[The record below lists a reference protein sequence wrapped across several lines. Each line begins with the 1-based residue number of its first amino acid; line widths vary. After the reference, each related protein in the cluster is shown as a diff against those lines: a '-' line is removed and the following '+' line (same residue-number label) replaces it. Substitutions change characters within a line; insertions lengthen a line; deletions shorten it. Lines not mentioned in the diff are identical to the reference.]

1 MNIEAIKN
9 APSWEEKYRQLIQL
23 GKNLSKPTDSELAQ
37 WQLISGCEVNLW
49 VKISVNSD
57 RTLQLNAYSEA
68 RIMNGLLAMLI
79 HEVNGKS
86 LEDLANFDMTAR
98 FTELGIAQRLSDTR
112 LNGLKQIEQ
121 KIRALALA

>member
-112 LNGLKQIEQ
+112 LNGLKQIE
-121 KIRALALA
+121 KMILALI

>member
-23 GKNLSKPTDSELAQ
+23 GKNLTKPTDSELAQ
-37 WQLISGCEVNLW
+37 WQPISGCEVNLW

>member
-9 APSWEEKYRQLIQL
+9 AQTWEEKYRQLIQL
-23 GKNLSKPTDSELAQ
+23 GKNLTKPTDSELAQ

-112 LNGLKQIEQ
+112 LNGLKQIE
-121 KIRALALA
+121 KMILALI

>member
-9 APSWEEKYRQLIQL
+9 APNWEEKYRQLIQL
-23 GKNLSKPTDSELAQ
+23 GKNLTKPTDSELAQ
-37 WQLISGCEVNLW
+37 WKPISGCEVNLW

-79 HEVNGKS
+79 HEVNSKS
-86 LEDLANFDMTAR
+86 LEALANFDMTAR

-112 LNGLKQIEQ
+112 LNGLKQIE
-121 KIRALALA
+121 KMILALI

>member
-9 APSWEEKYRQLIQL
+9 APNWEEKYRQLIQL
-23 GKNLSKPTDSELAQ
+23 GKNLTKPTDSELAQ

-112 LNGLKQIEQ
+112 LNGLKQIE
-121 KIRALALA
+121 KMILALI

>member
-86 LEDLANFDMTAR
+86 QEDLANFDMTAR
-98 FTELGIAQRLSDTR
+98 FTEFGIAQRLSDTR
-112 LNGLKQIEQ
+112 LNGLKQIE
-121 KIRALALA
+121 KMILALI

>member
-9 APSWEEKYRQLIQL
+9 APNWEEKYRQLIQL
-23 GKNLSKPTDSELAQ
+23 GKNLTKPTESELAQ

-86 LEDLANFDMTAR
+86 LGDLANFDMTAR

-112 LNGLKQIEQ
+112 LNGLKQIE
-121 KIRALALA
+121 KMILALI

>member
-23 GKNLSKPTDSELAQ
+23 GKNLTKPTDSELAQ

-49 VKISVNSD
+49 AKIDVNSD

-112 LNGLKQIEQ
+112 LNGLKQIE
-121 KIRALALA
+121 KMILALI

>member
-9 APSWEEKYRQLIQL
+9 APNWEEKYRQLIQL
-23 GKNLSKPTDSELAQ
+23 GKNLTKPTDSELAQ
-37 WQLISGCEVNLW
+37 WQPISGCEVNLW
-49 VKISVNSD
+49 AKIDVNSD

-68 RIMNGLLAMLI
+68 RIMNGLLAILI

-86 LEDLANFDMTAR
+86 LEALANFDMTAR

>member
-23 GKNLSKPTDSELAQ
+23 GKNLTKPTDSELAQ

-86 LEDLANFDMTAR
+86 LGDLANFDMTAR

-112 LNGLKQIEQ
+112 LNGLKQIE
-121 KIRALALA
+121 KMILALI

>member
-23 GKNLSKPTDSELAQ
+23 GKNLTKPTDSELAQ

-112 LNGLKQIEQ
+112 LNGLKQIE
-121 KIRALALA
+121 KMILALI

>member
-23 GKNLSKPTDSELAQ
+23 GKNLTKPTESELAQ

-86 LEDLANFDMTAR
+86 LGDLANFDMTAR

-112 LNGLKQIEQ
+112 LNGLKQIE
-121 KIRALALA
+121 KMILALI

>member
-23 GKNLSKPTDSELAQ
+23 GKNLTKPTNSELAQ

-68 RIMNGLLAMLI
+68 RIMNGLLAILI

-86 LEDLANFDMTAR
+86 LEALANFDMTAR